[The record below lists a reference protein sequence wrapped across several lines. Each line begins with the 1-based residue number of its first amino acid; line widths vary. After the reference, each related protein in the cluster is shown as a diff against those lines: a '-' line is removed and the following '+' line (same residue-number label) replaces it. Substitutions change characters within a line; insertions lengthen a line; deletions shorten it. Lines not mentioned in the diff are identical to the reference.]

1 MRARRRKAITE
12 SDLPACRKAGTR
24 HWHMLRRRLI
34 FAEPEYPKGKASHI
48 ERYAATA
55 GAERK
60 YTLKE
65 NTRMKQMKIK
75 KHLSLF
81 LCMML
86 IAAMAV
92 FTTGCNDN
100 TKADAPESA
109 VTTEAEATEAQV
121 VGEGNTVFTFTV
133 VDADGAET
141 FFEVHTDKAIVGE
154 ALLDC
159 GLIAGDES
167 DYGLYVKTVNGVTA
181 DYDTDG
187 AYWSFYVDG
196 EYAQSGVDSTNIEE
210 GKTYTFKYEKS

>member
-1 MRARRRKAITE
+1 
-12 SDLPACRKAGTR
+12 
-24 HWHMLRRRLI
+24 
-34 FAEPEYPKGKASHI
+34 
-48 ERYAATA
+48 
-55 GAERK
+55 
-60 YTLKE
+60 
-65 NTRMKQMKIK
+65 MKQMNIK

-86 IAAMAV
+86 IAAMAL

-100 TKADAPESA
+100 VKTQEAPVTESTA
-109 VTTEAEATEAQV
+109 ETSTTEVQV

-133 VDADGAET
+133 VDGDGVEKA
-141 FFEVHTDKAIVGE
+141 FEVHTDKAIVGE

-159 GLIAGDES
+159 GLIAGDDG

-187 AYWSFYVDG
+187 AYWAFYVDG
-196 EYAQSGVDSTNIEE
+196 QYAQSGVDTTNIEE

>member
-1 MRARRRKAITE
+1 
-12 SDLPACRKAGTR
+12 
-24 HWHMLRRRLI
+24 
-34 FAEPEYPKGKASHI
+34 
-48 ERYAATA
+48 
-55 GAERK
+55 
-60 YTLKE
+60 
-65 NTRMKQMKIK
+65 MKQMNIK

-86 IAAMAV
+86 IAAMAL
-92 FTTGCNDN
+92 FTTGCNDS
-100 TKADAPESA
+100 TQTGEPTEQAEVTQSPDEDTSKAE
-109 VTTEAEATEAQV
+109 EATADVQV
-121 VGEGNTVFTFTV
+121 VGEGNAVFAFTV

-141 FFEVHTDKAIVGE
+141 VFEVHTDKATVGE

-159 GLIAGDES
+159 ELIAGDES

-196 EYAQSGVDSTNIEE
+196 EYAQSGVDTTNIEE

>member
-1 MRARRRKAITE
+1 M
-12 SDLPACRKAGTR
+12 
-24 HWHMLRRRLI
+24 
-34 FAEPEYPKGKASHI
+34 FAEPEYPNGKTSRI
-48 ERYAATA
+48 GRYAAAA
-55 GAERK
+55 GGERE

-65 NTRMKQMKIK
+65 NTRMKQMEIK

-86 IAAMAV
+86 IAAMAL

-100 TKADAPESA
+100 AKTDAPESA

-121 VGEGNTVFTFTV
+121 VGEGNTVFTFSV
-133 VDADGAET
+133 VGADGAET
-141 FFEVHTDKAIVGE
+141 FFEVHTDKTIVGE

-181 DYDTDG
+181 DYDADG

-196 EYAQSGVDSTNIEE
+196 EYAQAGVDTTTIEE
-210 GKTYTFKYEKS
+210 GKTYTFKSEKA

>member
-1 MRARRRKAITE
+1 
-12 SDLPACRKAGTR
+12 
-24 HWHMLRRRLI
+24 
-34 FAEPEYPKGKASHI
+34 
-48 ERYAATA
+48 
-55 GAERK
+55 
-60 YTLKE
+60 
-65 NTRMKQMKIK
+65 MKQMRIK

-81 LCMML
+81 LCMVL

-100 TKADAPESA
+100 AKKTAEESPA
-109 VTTEAEATEAQV
+109 VETTETVEAQV

-133 VDADGAET
+133 VDADGTET
-141 FFEVHTDKAIVGE
+141 PFEVHTDKATVGE

-167 DYGLYVKTVNGVTA
+167 DYGLYVKVVNGVTA

-196 EYAQSGVDSTNIEE
+196 EYAQSGVDTTNIEE